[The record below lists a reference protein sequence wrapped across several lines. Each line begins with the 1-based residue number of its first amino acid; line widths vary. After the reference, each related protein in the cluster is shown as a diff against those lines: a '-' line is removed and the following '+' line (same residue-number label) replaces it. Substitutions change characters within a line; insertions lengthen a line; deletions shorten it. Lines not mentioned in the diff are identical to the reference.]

1 MLIFGSFLD
10 FLQFD
15 DLRYR
20 RICDVLI
27 FIQSLILLFLL
38 KVGGG
43 VVAAAAAEVEAD
55 SSDERELVRGHSVD
69 DASAEWQ
76 A

>member
-1 MLIFGSFLD
+1 LI
-10 FLQFD
+10 QT
-15 DLRYR
+15 
-20 RICDVLI
+20 
-27 FIQSLILLFLL
+27 LILLFLL

-43 VVAAAAAEVEAD
+43 VVAAAAVEAEAD
-55 SSDERELVRGHSVD
+55 LSDEHELARGHSVD